1 MAGKV
6 GCLSL
11 QMTLDVQRD
20 ARAAAIKRLGAGY
33 RQESFAKI
41 ADPYV
46 ATGPAPGRLRPGAHP
61 PLVLEKRYVQIA
73 ALAPTRTRR
82 CT

>member
-20 ARAAAIKRLGAGY
+20 AWVAAIKRLGA
-33 RQESFAKI
+33 
-41 ADPYV
+41 D
-46 ATGPAPGRLRPGAHP
+46 RL
-61 PLVLEKRYVQIA
+61 
-73 ALAPTRTRR
+73 PTAFPRFLRANAQRR
-82 CT
+82 